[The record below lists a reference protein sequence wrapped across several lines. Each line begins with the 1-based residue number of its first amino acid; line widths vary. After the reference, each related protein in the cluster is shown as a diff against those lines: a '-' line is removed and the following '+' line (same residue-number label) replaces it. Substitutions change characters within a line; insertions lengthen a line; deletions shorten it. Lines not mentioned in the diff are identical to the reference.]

1 MPQRLFSPMIRWRR
15 KILFSVALLT
25 AIAVAGYG
33 WRSYSE
39 RQDWRKMRPPLPPAL
54 GAEAPGLDARFADC
68 ARRMAGWPLDRAALA
83 EFTLLCHA
91 NGLLPEAAQGY
102 QALMRLEPAE
112 PRWPYL
118 LSGIV
123 AGYGRLEEAL
133 PLLQQATRLAPE
145 RVILWLRLGDTL
157 LKTNRTEEAQAA
169 YEEAQRRA
177 PGEVHV
183 LFALARCDLQA
194 GRLTAARGRLQQ
206 AVAIDP
212 KFPDAQSLLSVVF
225 EQLGNP
231 EAAAVARSRVKGDS
245 HDAEGPDPWRDELAD
260 YIYKPYA
267 IMVAAAGALNEGR
280 PQRAMQILDRA
291 LALAPADARLH
302 RQKAKTMASMG
313 DLAGARAEFQRAV
326 ELDPHNENLRQD
338 LVAVLRLGK
347 DEGAFERAVADGLRA
362 CPDSAQLHFEAGFIA
377 ARAGRLDEAAGHFE
391 QTWKL
396 RPDETAAAGELAG
409 IYFHTGRSDAGV
421 DVLEQVLQR
430 HANDQ
435 GTLTRLVQHGLETGD
450 ARTGRWL
457 QNAMEAGVPETTL
470 AELRETYR
478 RRFGASMP

>member
-1 MPQRLFSPMIRWRR
+1 MIHWRK
-15 KILFSVALLT
+15 KILFLGPLLAAFVA
-25 AIAVAGYG
+25 VGYG

-39 RQDWRKMRPPLPPAL
+39 HRTWRQMRPPPPAAL

-68 ARRMAGWPLDRAALA
+68 AQRLAGWPPDRAALA

-91 NGLLPEAAQGY
+91 NGLLPEAVQGY
-102 QALMRLEPAE
+102 QALMRLEPTE

-133 PLLQQATRLAPE
+133 PLLQRATQLSPE

-169 YEEAQRRA
+169 YEEARRRA
-177 PGEVHV
+177 PEDVHV

-206 AVAIDP
+206 AVATDP
-212 KFPDAQSLLSVVF
+212 KFPDAQSLLSTVF

-245 HDAEGPDPWRDELAD
+245 HDTEGPDPWRDELAD
-260 YIYKPYA
+260 YIYKPYV

-313 DLAGARAEFQRAV
+313 DLTGARGEFQRAV

-338 LVAVLRLGK
+338 LVAVLRLEK
-347 DEGAFERAVADGLRA
+347 DQGAFERAVADG
-362 CPDSAQLHFEAGFIA
+362 I
-377 ARAGRLDEAAGHFE
+377 
-391 QTWKL
+391 
-396 RPDETAAAGELAG
+396 
-409 IYFHTGRSDAGV
+409 AGV
-421 DVLEQVLQR
+421 SRQR
-430 HANDQ
+430 PA
-435 GTLTRLVQHGLETGD
+435 
-450 ARTGRWL
+450 A
-457 QNAMEAGVPETTL
+457 
-470 AELRETYR
+470 
-478 RRFGASMP
+478 F